1 MGVIVL
7 SVPLDQAMR
16 LYYTSKL
23 ADFIHDGSYGIQYL
37 DYNVLTD
44 LLEEEIQNHEK
55 LLPKQNKEPDLSFCL
70 SQALV
75 ISSKFSFN

>member
-7 SVPLDQAMR
+7 SVPLDQAMG

-44 LLEEEIQNHEK
+44 LLEEEIR
-55 LLPKQNKEPDLSFCL
+55 NKEKAAP
-70 SQALV
+70 
-75 ISSKFSFN
+75 